1 MQSSLGDEIAFFE
14 DVRKRP
20 IAQYLQFALKDY
32 AYVWICLT
40 LFIFMSM
47 KVTNDLGAFICNT
60 KRMRTNEKLIH
71 YLT

>member
-1 MQSSLGDEIAFFE
+1 
-14 DVRKRP
+14 
-20 IAQYLQFALKDY
+20 
-32 AYVWICLT
+32 
-40 LFIFMSM
+40 MSM